1 MKKNIYLQP
10 ITEAIGILP
19 LQLINTSPGWSKDGN
34 PPTEVVKEVEVNEND
49 KLTPTDLWGDDSYG
63 GFLDLD

>member
-10 ITEAIGILP
+10 VTEVIGILP
-19 LQLINTSPGWSKDGN
+19 LQLINTSPGWAKDGN
-34 PPTEVVKEVEVNEND
+34 PPTTVKKEEEVKEGD
-49 KLTPTDLWGDDSYG
+49 KLPPSDLWSDDSYG